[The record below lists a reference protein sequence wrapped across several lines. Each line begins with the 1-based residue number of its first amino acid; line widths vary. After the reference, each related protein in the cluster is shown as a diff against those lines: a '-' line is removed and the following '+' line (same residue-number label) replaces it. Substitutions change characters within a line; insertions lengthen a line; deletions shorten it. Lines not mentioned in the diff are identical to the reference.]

1 MSQDV
6 SLQIEALETQA
17 DTASGE
23 VRGQRLGEAA
33 LLADQGGLE
42 AAEVTRLY
50 LAAAESAPE
59 SPQVYWDAGRQLS
72 QGEVHT
78 LINDALEER
87 SQDDDSSWSAHQ
99 MMFKNHHLGADRRL
113 DGALRDLVRK
123 NPDAYLWQAYRFVEL
138 NKWRNVQQVFAE

>member
-87 SQDDDSSWSAHQ
+87 
-99 MMFKNHHLGADRRL
+99 L
-113 DGALRDLVRK
+113 
-123 NPDAYLWQAYRFVEL
+123 
-138 NKWRNVQQVFAE
+138 